1 MDKKCMTE
9 GKEYKK
15 ILTIVIPTYNMEK
28 YLTECLDSV
37 TNPIVGNTLEVII
50 VNDGSTDSSLAIA
63 KQYENKRP
71 DIIKIIDKQ
80 NGNYGSCVNA
90 GLAQATGKY
99 FRILDA
105 DDWFDTQALAEFLEK
120 LETCETDLVLTLIA
134 ENIFQG
140 EKMIEEKKYAFQSIQ
155 KDHIY
160 QADQFLIHQNSFEN
174 EFRMHGMTY
183 KTSILRACKLYILE
197 GVSYTDNIFLF
208 QPFSYIKDFIVFD
221 LYLYHYRMGREGQ
234 TMQHDIFIKR
244 LTDIGKVVCY
254 MFDIMDQ
261 TPNKEPLRTNQLTL
275 IKGALCLFLHI
286 LRFQKTIHQKDFPYI
301 KRIIKGINKYG
312 YQEPVL
318 QKWYF
323 KLWQST
329 ESSRLLQY
337 ALTLRSLFK

>member
-1 MDKKCMTE
+1 M
-9 GKEYKK
+9 
-15 ILTIVIPTYNMEK
+15 
-28 YLTECLDSV
+28 
-37 TNPIVGNTLEVII
+37 GNTLEVII

-105 DDWFDTQALAEFLEK
+105 DDWFDTQALAEFLKK

-174 EFRMHGMTY
+174 EFRMPWHDLQDFHFEGMQ
-183 KTSILRACKLYILE
+183 A
-197 GVSYTDNIFLF
+197 
-208 QPFSYIKDFIVFD
+208 
-221 LYLYHYRMGREGQ
+221 
-234 TMQHDIFIKR
+234 
-244 LTDIGKVVCY
+244 
-254 MFDIMDQ
+254 
-261 TPNKEPLRTNQLTL
+261 
-275 IKGALCLFLHI
+275 
-286 LRFQKTIHQKDFPYI
+286 IH
-301 KRIIKGINKYG
+301 
-312 YQEPVL
+312 
-318 QKWYF
+318 
-323 KLWQST
+323 
-329 ESSRLLQY
+329 
-337 ALTLRSLFK
+337 A

>member
-1 MDKKCMTE
+1 M
-9 GKEYKK
+9 
-15 ILTIVIPTYNMEK
+15 
-28 YLTECLDSV
+28 
-37 TNPIVGNTLEVII
+37 II
-50 VNDGSTDSSLAIA
+50 VNDGSKDRSLDIAMEFQSLYPDSIVV
-63 KQYENKRP
+63 
-71 DIIKIIDKQ
+71 IDKV
-80 NGNYGSCVNA
+80 NGNYGSCINSA
-90 GLAQATGKY
+90 LKIAKGRY

-105 DDWFDTQALAEFLEK
+105 DDWFDTQALTEFLKK

-183 KTSILRACKLYILE
+183 KTSILRACKLYMLE

-312 YQEPVL
+312 YEEPVL

-323 KLWQST
+323 RLWQST

-337 ALTLRSLFK
+337 ALTLHSLFK

>member
-183 KTSILRACKLYILE
+183 KTSILRACKLYMLE